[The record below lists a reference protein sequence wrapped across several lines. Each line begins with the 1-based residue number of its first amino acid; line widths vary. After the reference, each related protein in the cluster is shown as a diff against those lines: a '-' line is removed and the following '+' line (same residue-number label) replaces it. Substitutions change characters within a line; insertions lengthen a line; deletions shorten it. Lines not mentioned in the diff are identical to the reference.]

1 MCPPHYCPT
10 AAAWLGFSELFI
22 FSVHWNCLTFPHTP
36 KMYSPSVIVELMS
49 HLFIFLQNYIFPCQ
63 LSELKTI
70 TSYILCQSPAPAGHR
85 NWRGDV
91 GSPAITNT
99 QETYL
104 RRQNLILF
112 SFIFLLI
119 LLYYLRQ
126 KSLCKKEITS
136 QTQVTYFSK
145 NKIFT

>member
-1 MCPPHYCPT
+1 MPTSLLPHSCCM
-10 AAAWLGFSELFI
+10 AWFLRTLHFLSSLKLPHLPSYSKNVFTFSDYGAHVSFVYISSEL
-22 FSVHWNCLTFPHTP
+22 H
-36 KMYSPSVIVELMS
+36 
-49 HLFIFLQNYIFPCQ
+49 FPCQ

-70 TSYILCQSPAPAGHR
+70 TSYIMCQSPAPAGQR

-91 GSPAITNT
+91 GSAAITNT

-119 LLYYLRQ
+119 LFYYLRQ

-136 QTQVTYFSK
+136 QT
-145 NKIFT
+145 